1 MNGFQTFQQKPGE
14 RTSSGGVFVHVCV
27 FVFWLIS
34 TGILWIK
41 TTRWIF
47 FFFRKRTETL
57 APSIFP
63 YLTLKVLL
71 RGFYVLDRWEERG
84 GLFQG
89 HDWWLLFFGDIPA
102 VSWCN
107 RSGKKGVVSCWHR
120 KSRGSDASAISLD
133 TLFISD
139 SRKSCWFIPTR
150 YRLYGFLRS
159 AAVALLTVGQLLLN
173 LMIRFNAFEVE
184 ITITVILINKCKMV
198 KAVWCLAGII
208 EYDSIIPARYERRL
222 GLVTC
227 LTPSPEKCLHEFC

>member
-1 MNGFQTFQQKPGE
+1 M
-14 RTSSGGVFVHVCV
+14 
-27 FVFWLIS
+27 
-34 TGILWIK
+34 
-41 TTRWIF
+41 
-47 FFFRKRTETL
+47 

-63 YLTLKVLL
+63 DLTLKVLL
-71 RGFYVLDRWEERG
+71 RGFYLLDCWEERG

-89 HDWWLLFFGDIPA
+89 RDWWLLFFGDIPA

-120 KSRGSDASAISLD
+120 KSRGSDASAVSLD

-139 SRKSCWFIPTR
+139 SRKCSCWFIPTR

-208 EYDSIIPARYERRL
+208 GSYSCERRL
-222 GLVTC
+222 GPVTC
-227 LTPSPEKCLHEFC
+227 LTPAPESVYMSSARRNLLIKCFLHAVLTKNVSGSSSSYCWLYDH